1 MIGKLGKEVLMNLAI
16 PLAKDVLSKLKTKET
31 FSVLDRFERKII
43 GEEP

>member
-1 MIGKLGKEVLMNLAI
+1 MTGKLGKEVLMNLA
-16 PLAKDVLSKLKTKET
+16 LAKDVLSKLTTKET